1 MMFRR
6 GPIRRTR
13 QGYRV
18 ELSADERAVLLRM
31 VDELAG
37 LLRAGEAPQRLF
49 PTAYPNDPERDEEY
63 QRLMHDE
70 LLSSRLA
77 AIEVVHTVLERGETT
92 RDEPEMPDVAEI
104 TESSTDGTV
113 TESQLIAFMQSLN
126 ALRLVLGEL
135 LDVGD
140 DPDRE
145 VADDLQD
152 SPEHHLYQYLSWLLE
167 WCVRALSR

>member
-1 MMFRR
+1 MAFRR
-6 GPIRRTR
+6 RPIRRTR
-13 QGYRV
+13 QGYRI
-18 ELSADERAVLLRM
+18 ELSDDERAVLVRM

-63 QRLMHDE
+63 QRLMRDE

-77 AIEVVHTVLERGETT
+77 SIEVMHMMLAGGDPTADLTF
-92 RDEPEMPDVAEI
+92 
-104 TESSTDGTV
+104 
-113 TESQLIAFMQSLN
+113 TESQLVSFMQSLN
-126 ALRLVLGEL
+126 ALRLVLGEM
-135 LDVGD
+135 LDVGE
-140 DPDRE
+140 DPDHE
-145 VADDLQD
+145 VAEGLRD

>member
-1 MMFRR
+1 MAFRR
-6 GPIRRTR
+6 RPIRRTR
-13 QGYRV
+13 HGYRV
-18 ELSADERAVLLRM
+18 ELSDDERAVLVRM

-63 QRLMHDE
+63 QRLMRDE

-77 AIEVVHTVLERGETT
+77 AIEVMHTMLAGGDPDEHDPSGPAADMTFTET
-92 RDEPEMPDVAEI
+92 
-104 TESSTDGTV
+104 
-113 TESQLIAFMQSLN
+113 QLVSFMQSLN
-126 ALRLVLGEL
+126 ALRLVLGEM
-135 LDVGD
+135 LDVGE
-140 DPDRE
+140 DPDHE
-145 VADDLQD
+145 VTEGLQD

>member
-1 MMFRR
+1 MAFRR
-6 GPIRRTR
+6 KPIRRTR
-13 QGYRV
+13 QGYRI
-18 ELSADERAVLLRM
+18 ELSDDERAVLVRM

-63 QRLMHDE
+63 QRLMRDE

-77 AIEVVHTVLERGETT
+77 SIEMMHMMLAGGDT
-92 RDEPEMPDVAEI
+92 DEHHPGDPTADL
-104 TESSTDGTV
+104 TF
-113 TESQLIAFMQSLN
+113 TESQLVSFMQSLN
-126 ALRLVLGEL
+126 ALRLVLGEM
-135 LDVGD
+135 LDVGE
-140 DPDRE
+140 DPDHE
-145 VADDLQD
+145 VATGLQD

>member
-18 ELSADERAVLLRM
+18 ELSADERDVLLRM

-77 AIEVVHTVLERGETT
+77 AIEVMHTVLNHGETT
-92 RDEPEMPDVAEI
+92 HDGLVMPDEL
-104 TESSTDGTV
+104 EMQQPSTDATV
-113 TESQLIAFMQSLN
+113 SESQLIAFMQSLN
-126 ALRLVLGEL
+126 ALRLVLGEM

-140 DPDRE
+140 DPDHE
-145 VADDLQD
+145 VADGLQD